1 MRIVS
6 EAELTAV
13 LSRVAGVPQVV
24 VSGNFA
30 TPVTALAVV
39 DKALAEYRLF
49 ALNAQPGFPDRRRAA
64 QPADA
69 RPELRDAGRRLGFAL
84 R

>member
-6 EAELTAV
+6 EARLAAV
-13 LSRVAGVPQVV
+13 LSRVAGCPRVV

-30 TPVTALAVV
+30 TPGVALAVV

-49 ALNAQPGFPDRRRAA
+49 ALNAQPGRR
-64 QPADA
+64 
-69 RPELRDAGRRLGFAL
+69 
-84 R
+84 